1 MSSDENIKADE
12 KDQVEG
18 GQLPADSGQGETSAE
33 VLKRNT
39 DDRLKM
45 IAESIKAVG
54 KMTNCGI
61 SFCIVIPGHGVTED
75 TRLASNWMAPPKD
88 RSFESQQNEVMN
100 NIACQLE
107 SFMRILEASGVKK
120 KRIML
125 LVDKIVETVKKSFE
139 EGRD

>member
-1 MSSDENIKADE
+1 MSLDENIKADE
-12 KDQVEG
+12 KDQAGV
-18 GQLPADSGQGETSAE
+18 QQDAAADTGETTAE
-33 VLKRNT
+33 TMKRIT

-61 SFCIVIPGHGVTED
+61 SFCIVIPGYGVTED
-75 TRLASNWMAPPKD
+75 TRLSSNWMAPPKG

-107 SFMRILEASGVKK
+107 CFMKVLEASGVEKK
-120 KRIML
+120 KIIL
-125 LVDKIVETVKKSFE
+125 LVDKIAETVKKVFE
-139 EGRD
+139 ESGK